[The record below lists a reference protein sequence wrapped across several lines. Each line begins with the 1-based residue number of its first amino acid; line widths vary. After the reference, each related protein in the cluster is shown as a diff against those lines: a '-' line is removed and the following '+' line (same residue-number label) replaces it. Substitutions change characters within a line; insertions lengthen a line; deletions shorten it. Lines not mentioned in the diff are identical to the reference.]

1 MGWTSGNLRALLAY
15 PVVRSPCDSSA
26 KRNRSST
33 KPSLVGSVGKACL
46 LRAWAKSIARFACAL
61 TMDCR
66 KTRLGKREL
75 CHERQSTQANMCFL
89 TMCGHGVA
97 PCESVGLRQT
107 LLRVNDGMSYLARS
121 PVSELPLDMCEQQ
134 TDCAQKPP
142 EAFVSPA
149 SVKERP
155 TSMSP

>member
-1 MGWTSGNLRALLAY
+1 
-15 PVVRSPCDSSA
+15 
-26 KRNRSST
+26 
-33 KPSLVGSVGKACL
+33 
-46 LRAWAKSIARFACAL
+46 
-61 TMDCR
+61 MDCR

-97 PCESVGLRQT
+97 PCESVGVRQT

-142 EAFVSPA
+142 EAFVSQA